1 MTHPTAARNASI
13 AAAYH
18 AGASA
23 AELAALWGI
32 SGSRV
37 WAIAHKLDGPLSPSE
52 RSRRLARAGNVPQ
65 TRAKYDAAMQQRRA
79 AGLPLGRPRMF
90 PDDPDKRE
98 VYMIL
103 RDTLGAAYARE
114 AMGL

>member
-18 AGASA
+18 TGASA
-23 AELAALWGI
+23 AELAQQWGI
-32 SGSRV
+32 SCSRV
-37 WAIAHKLDGPLSPSE
+37 WAIAHKLGGPLSPSE

-98 VYMIL
+98 EWLDLSKAM
-103 RDTLGAAYARE
+103 GAVYARE
-114 AMGL
+114 VMGL

>member
-1 MTHPTAARNASI
+1 MTYPTAVRNASI

-37 WAIAHKLDGPLSPSE
+37 WQIAHKLGGPLSPSE
-52 RSRRLARAGNVPQ
+52 RSRRLVRVGNVPQ
-65 TRAKYDAAMQQRRA
+65 VRAKFSAAMQQRRA
-79 AGLPLGRPRMF
+79 AGLPIGRPRMF

-98 VYMIL
+98 EWLDLSKAM
-103 RDTLGAAYARE
+103 GAVYARE